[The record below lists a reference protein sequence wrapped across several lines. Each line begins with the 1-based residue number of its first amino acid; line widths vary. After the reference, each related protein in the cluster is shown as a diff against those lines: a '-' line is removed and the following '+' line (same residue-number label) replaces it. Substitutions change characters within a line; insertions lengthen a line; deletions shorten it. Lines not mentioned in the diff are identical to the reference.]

1 MINRLNLSSKPFRNS
16 TIPWLLSA
24 AILLISLISLVFLY
38 ARWGNI
44 TSEAQQVKISSQ
56 QIDDELK
63 VYQEKEQQVRQQ
75 LTPQQQQVLLAAH
88 KLVIMKQ
95 FSWSRLFSDVENILP
110 GGVSLSVVN
119 VDDVALRN
127 GRTEADIQLG
137 VLSRNYQSVVGMIDN
152 MNSSGIFRAELRGQ
166 DLQRSESGDYSEYT
180 VHLVYSPHYNASPQ
194 QMDTTNQTVSNSTSG
209 VQQ

>member
-1 MINRLNLSSKPFRNS
+1 VINRLNLSSKPFRNS

-24 AILLISLISLVFLY
+24 AILLISIISFVFLY

-44 TSEAQQVKISSQ
+44 SSEAQLVKTSSQ
-56 QIDDELK
+56 QIEDELK
-63 VYQEKEQQVRQQ
+63 TYQEKEQQVRQQ

-95 FSWSRLFSDVENILP
+95 FSWSRLFSDLENVLP
-110 GGVSLSVVN
+110 GGISVSVVN
-119 VDDVALRN
+119 VDDVVLRN
-127 GRTEADIQLG
+127 GRTEAELQLG
-137 VLSRNYQSVVGMIDN
+137 VLSRSYQSVVGMIDN
-152 MNSSGIFRAELRGQ
+152 MNSSGIFRAEMRGQ

-180 VHLVYSPHYNASPQ
+180 LHLVYTPHYNVSPQ
-194 QMDTTNQTVSNSTSG
+194 QMDTSEQAASNSISE

>member
-1 MINRLNLSSKPFRNS
+1 VINRLNLSSKPFRNS

-24 AILLISLISLVFLY
+24 AILLISVISFVFLY

-44 TSEAQQVKISSQ
+44 SSEAQLVKTSNQ
-56 QIDDELK
+56 QIEDELK
-63 VYQEKEQQVRQQ
+63 IYQEKEQQVRQQ

-95 FSWSRLFSDVENILP
+95 FSWSRLFSDLENILP

-127 GRTEADIQLG
+127 GRTEAELQLG
-137 VLSRNYQSVVGMIDN
+137 VLSRSYQSVVGMIDN
-152 MNSSGIFRAELRGQ
+152 MNSSGTFRAEMRGQ

-180 VHLVYSPHYNASPQ
+180 LHVVYSPHYNVSPQ
-194 QMDTTNQTVSNSTSG
+194 QMDTAEQTASNSISG